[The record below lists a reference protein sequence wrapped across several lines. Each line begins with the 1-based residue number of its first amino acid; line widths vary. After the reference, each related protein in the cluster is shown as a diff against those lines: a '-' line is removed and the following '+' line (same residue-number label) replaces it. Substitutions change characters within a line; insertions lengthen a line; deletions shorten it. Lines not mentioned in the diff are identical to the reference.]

1 MNDLDASLEFI
12 KLTLEQLLRT
22 SRQEIKIILNLLG
35 LHDFLPFFNILL
47 LSFLNDF
54 PKLIWQ
60 NIASL
65 VQFFFCRVVLSQ
77 VWEIITKLVKVFHKL
92 IE

>member
-1 MNDLDASLEFI
+1 MCSLLLNREVVIMNDLNASLEFI

-35 LHDFLPFFNILL
+35 LHDFLPFFNIRF

-54 PKLIWQ
+54 PKLI
-60 NIASL
+60 A
-65 VQFFFCRVVLSQ
+65 
-77 VWEIITKLVKVFHKL
+77 
-92 IE
+92 